1 MHFKK
6 PHRLLCACW
15 IILFNIRF
23 ICRFIHAAYTIYVGV
38 WLCVFV
44 QFKIKLIQIEITGQ
58 LYIFIH
64 IVWFHSFICEKM
76 LLSLSFNFSLNS
88 ISMHAVH
95 WNWHLLAFNH
105 SQLMFKFM
113 FTTKIWRQRGGKNL
127 KTGQTVINFA
137 FFCKQSK
144 QNRN

>member
-64 IVWFHSFICEKM
+64 IVWFHSFIWEKK
-76 LLSLSFNFSLNS
+76 LLSLYHSIFHSIQFLCTQFIEIDICWHSIIRNWCLNS
-88 ISMHAVH
+88 C
-95 WNWHLLAFNH
+95 LPL
-105 SQLMFKFM
+105 KFED
-113 FTTKIWRQRGGKNL
+113 KEEE
-127 KTGQTVINFA
+127 KTW
-137 FFCKQSK
+137 KLDK
-144 QNRN
+144 P